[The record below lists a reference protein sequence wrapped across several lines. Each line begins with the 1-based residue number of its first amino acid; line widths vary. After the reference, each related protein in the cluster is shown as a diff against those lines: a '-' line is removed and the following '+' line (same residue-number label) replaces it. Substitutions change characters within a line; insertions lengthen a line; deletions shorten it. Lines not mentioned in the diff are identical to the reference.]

1 MKIEKR
7 FFVLALFCLAL
18 LAPHSA
24 AAIELKIASIAPD
37 GSVWMREM
45 RKGAEE
51 IKQRTE
57 GRVTLRLYG
66 GGVMGNERSVFRK
79 IRAGQLHG
87 GAFTSGGLGDVYSD
101 MRIYGLPFLFRS
113 LEEVDYIRARMDDTF
128 RQGLENAGF
137 VSFGF
142 AEAGFANLMSVSPVR
157 TTEDLKGQK
166 VWVPEGDPVSYAVM
180 EGLGLAPVSLPITD
194 VLTGLQTGLIHII
207 GTSPMGAVAFQWHTR
222 LKYTTD
228 TPLLYLFATLIID
241 QRAFARL
248 KPEDQGVVREVMGR
262 IYREFDQQNRQENEA
277 AGRALL
283 RQGLTPLQIV
293 PEEVQAWRENAS
305 RVLLRLSGQGV
316 FSPGLWQEI
325 EDHLRQF
332 RQGGSALK
340 Q

>member
-1 MKIEKR
+1 MSKSIL
-7 FFVLALFCLAL
+7 FPLLLCLVLLT
-18 LAPHSA
+18 PQSA
-24 AAIELKIASIAPD
+24 QAIELKIASIAPD

-113 LEEVDYIRARMDDTF
+113 LEEVDYVRSRMDDVF
-128 RQGLENAGF
+128 RQGLESAGF

-142 AEAGFANLMSVSPVR
+142 AEAGFANLMSVTPVR

-241 QRAFARL
+241 QRAFARI
-248 KPEDQGVVREVMGR
+248 KAEDQKVVREVMGR

-277 AGRALL
+277 ASRALL
-283 RQGLTPLQIV
+283 RQGLIPLQIL
-293 PEEVQAWRENAS
+293 PGEIQAWRENAS
-305 RVLLRLSGQGV
+305 RVLLRLGEQGV
-316 FSPGLWQEI
+316 FSPELWQEA
-325 EDHLRQF
+325 EGHLRQF
-332 RQGGSALK
+332 RQGKSERK

>member
-1 MKIEKR
+1 MKIEKW
-7 FFVLALFCLAL
+7 FLVLALFFLAL
-18 LAPHSA
+18 LVPQGAT
-24 AAIELKIASIAPD
+24 AIELKIASIAPD

-66 GGVMGNERSVFRK
+66 GGVMGNEKSVFRK

-87 GAFTSGGLGDVYSD
+87 GAFTSGGLGDIYSD

-113 LEEVDYIRARMDDTF
+113 FAEVDYVRARMDSTF
-128 RQGLENAGF
+128 LQGLEKAGF

-142 AEAGFANLMSVSPVR
+142 AEAGFANLMSVAPVR

-166 VWVPEGDPVSYAVM
+166 VWVPEGDLVSYAVM

-228 TPLLYLFATLIID
+228 TPLLYLFATLVID
-241 QRAFARL
+241 QRAFAKL

-277 AGRALL
+277 AGKALL
-283 RQGLTPLQIV
+283 RQGLTPLRIV
-293 PEEVQAWRENAS
+293 PEEIQAWRENVS
-305 RVLLRLSGQGV
+305 RVILRLGDQGV
-316 FSPGLWQEI
+316 FSPVLWQEV
-325 EDHLRQF
+325 EGHLRQF
-332 RQGGSALK
+332 RQGGTDLK
-340 Q
+340 R

>member
-1 MKIEKR
+1 MKMKKIN
-7 FFVLALFCLAL
+7 FIPALLCLAL
-18 LAPHSA
+18 LVPQSA
-24 AAIELKIASIAPD
+24 QAIELKIASIAPD

-57 GRVTLRLYG
+57 GRVSVRLYG
-66 GGVMGNERSVFRK
+66 GGVMGNEKSVFRK

-87 GAFTSGGLGDVYSD
+87 GAFTSGGLGDIYSD

-113 LEEVDYIRARMDDTF
+113 LEEVDYIRSRMDGTF
-128 RQGLENAGF
+128 RKGLEDAGF

-142 AEAGFANLMSVSPVR
+142 AEAGFANLMSVAPVR
-157 TTEDLKGQK
+157 TTEELKGQK

-228 TPLLYLFATLIID
+228 TPLLYLFATLVID
-241 QRAFARL
+241 QRAFAKL
-248 KPEDQGVVREVMGR
+248 KAEDQGVLREVMGR
-262 IYREFDQQNRQENEA
+262 IYQEFDQQNRRENEA
-277 AGRALL
+277 ASRALL
-283 RQGLTPLQIV
+283 QQGLTPLQIL
-293 PEEVQAWRENAS
+293 PEEIQAWRENAS

-316 FSPGLWQEI
+316 FSPGLWQEV
-325 EDHLRQF
+325 EGLLQQF
-332 RQGGSALK
+332 RQRGSAHK

>member
-7 FFVLALFCLAL
+7 MFVLLLFALM
-18 LAPHSA
+18 LAPHGA
-24 AAIELKIASIAPD
+24 QAMELKIASIAPD

-113 LEEVDYIRARMDDTF
+113 LAEVDHIRSRMDDTF
-128 RQGLENAGF
+128 AQGLERAGF

-142 AEAGFANLMSVSPVR
+142 AEAGFANLMSVTPVR
-157 TTEDLKGQK
+157 TTEDLRGQK

-228 TPLLYLFATLIID
+228 TPLLYLFATLIVD
-241 QRAFARL
+241 QRVFARL
-248 KPEDQGVVREVMGR
+248 KPEDQVVVREVMGR
-262 IYREFDQQNRQENEA
+262 IYQEFDQQNRQENEA
-277 AGRALL
+277 ASRALL
-283 RQGLTPLQIV
+283 RQGLIPLQIP
-293 PEEVQAWRENAS
+293 PEEIQAWRENAS
-305 RVLLRLSGQGV
+305 RVLLRLGEQGI
-316 FSPGLWQEI
+316 FSAGLWQEI
-325 EDHLRQF
+325 EGQLRRF
-332 RQGGSALK
+332 RQGGSDSK